1 MKDEPYLLQSKFWCT
16 ESKKKNHISCIL
28 PEFYVT
34 VFLQGYVKMFPSNT
48 WLEKFSTGV
57 N

>member
-1 MKDEPYLLQSKFWCT
+1 MSHIYYSQNSGAQNQ
-16 ESKKKNHISCIL
+16 KKNHISCIL